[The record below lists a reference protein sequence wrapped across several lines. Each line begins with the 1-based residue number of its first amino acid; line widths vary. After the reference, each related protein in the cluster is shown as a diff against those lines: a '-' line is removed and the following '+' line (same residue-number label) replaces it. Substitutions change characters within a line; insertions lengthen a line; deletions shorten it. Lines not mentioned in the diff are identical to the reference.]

1 MIASDW
7 KFVNENV
14 GYVYKTRDNV
24 AFAELLNAVATDPTM
39 IMKKKKSCL
48 YEAEKYKIEKAVRVL
63 LDRIEDD

>member
-7 KFVNENV
+7 KYNMELVNENV

-39 IMKKKKSCL
+39 IMKKKKSC
-48 YEAEKYKIEKAVRVL
+48 
-63 LDRIEDD
+63 